1 MALRRYVGERMLKDK
16 LSLLRSFARSFGP
29 AGRSVSGP
37 YHVASAMPV
46 GACPACGSTRGHVHE
61 ELELARLAEV
71 WSNVEPGSGEQLNRS
86 MRRGEIPERIRIA
99 QCPDCG
105 LEYGSPTVSVDA
117 DWYTQFERY
126 GVRWEYFEV
135 LKRLPQRPVT
145 LLEVGCGEGHFMEI
159 VSRGGHRPVGVD
171 FNARA
176 VARAAEKG
184 LDVRCADLRELLL
197 ANQTFSAFALFHV
210 IEHLEDPL
218 ATLRDLAQLA
228 ERGATIFISCPGPNR
243 YTTPMLPQQRA
254 GNRDVWDYPPFH
266 QTRWTKLAMRS
277 VLERSGWK
285 LTQFDEEPLGWIAL
299 NSIIRSNE
307 DGYRRASR
315 LGKKARLGLG
325 LPGTLLPAFRYKGM
339 SILAAAVRS

>member
-1 MALRRYVGERMLKDK
+1 MSD
-16 LSLLRSFARSFGP
+16 
-29 AGRSVSGP
+29 P
-37 YHVASAMPV
+37 YHAATAMPV
-46 GACPACGSTRGHVHE
+46 DACPACGSTRGHVHE
-61 ELELARLAEV
+61 ELALARLAHV
-71 WSNVEPGSGEQLNRS
+71 WSKLEPGSGEQLNRS
-86 MRRGEIPERIRIA
+86 MGRGEIPESVRIA
-99 QCPDCG
+99 QCPDCR
-105 LEYGSPTVSVDA
+105 LEYGSPAFSVGA

-135 LKRLPQRPVT
+135 LKRLPQRAIT

-159 VSRGGHRPVGVD
+159 VSRAGHKPVGVD

-176 VARAAEKG
+176 VACATSKG
-184 LDVRCADLRELLL
+184 LDARCADLRELLL
-197 ANQTFSAFALFHV
+197 ASQTFSAFALFHV

-243 YTTPMLPQQRA
+243 YTTPMMPQQRA
-254 GNRDVWDYPPFH
+254 GKRDVWDYPPFH
-266 QTRWTKLAMRS
+266 QTRWTEPALRR

-285 LTQFDEEPLGWIAL
+285 LTRFDEEPLGWIAL

-315 LGKKARLGLG
+315 LGKKARLALG

-339 SILAAAVRS
+339 SLLATAVRS